1 MPPWHRARRHR
12 PPLHWR
18 HLQVFTAQ
26 VRDQAAA
33 AGFPAVTLPG
43 RRIIDAGPDAWVAF
57 LEVADWTA
65 LENARQALVRVRG
78 KEFPA

>member
-1 MPPWHRARRHR
+1 MRPWRPSRRYR

-18 HLQVFTAQ
+18 QLQVFTAQ

-33 AGFPAVTLPG
+33 AGFPAVTLPD
-43 RRIIDAGPDAWVAF
+43 RRIDAGADAWAAF

-65 LENARQALVRVRG
+65 LENALVRLRG
-78 KEFPA
+78 PRKEFPA

>member
-1 MPPWHRARRHR
+1 MPPWHRSPRHR

-18 HLQVFTAQ
+18 QLQVFTAQ

-33 AGFPAVTLPG
+33 AGFPAVTLPD
-43 RRIIDAGPDAWVAF
+43 RRIDAGADTWAAF
-57 LEVADWTA
+57 FETADWTA
-65 LENARQALVRVRG
+65 LENAQAALRG